1 MEIFMRKGFTLLEL
15 SLTIFIIALLGAAA
29 LTGLEHYRQ
38 KAELRFQQGVI
49 EEHLLLAKQ
58 EAMTQQ
64 RDVDLLFF
72 EKGFTVQNS
81 RGVLKEITLAKP
93 FTVSSLRLGFNADG
107 NPRFAGTLYL
117 YRRGKAA
124 AKMTVAVG
132 SGLLTWSA
140 Q

>member
-1 MEIFMRKGFTLLEL
+1 MRKGFTLVEL
-15 SLTIFIIALLGAAA
+15 SLTIFIIALIGAAA
-29 LTGLEHYRQ
+29 LTGLNHYRQ
-38 KAELRFQQGVI
+38 KAELRFQQGII

-58 EAMTQQ
+58 EALTRQ
-64 RDVDLLFF
+64 RDIDLLFL
-72 EKGFTVQNS
+72 EKGFTVQSS
-81 RGVLKEITLAKP
+81 RGVLREVTLAKP

-117 YRRGKAA
+117 YRRGQAA

-132 SGLLTWSA
+132 SGLITWSP

>member
-1 MEIFMRKGFTLLEL
+1 MRKGFTLVEL
-15 SLTIFIIALLGAAA
+15 SLTIFIIALIGAAA

-49 EEHLLLAKQ
+49 EEYLLWAKQ
-58 EAMTQQ
+58 EAVTRQ
-64 RDVDLLFF
+64 RDIDLLFF
-72 EKGFTVQNS
+72 EKGFTVQSS
-81 RGVLKEITLAKP
+81 RGVLKEIALAKP

-117 YRRGKAA
+117 YRRGQTA
-124 AKMTVAVG
+124 AKMTVTVG
-132 SGLLTWSA
+132 SGLITWSP